1 MKKLSSKKI
10 AFYFLTN
17 VIWTPLNIVVKK
29 YYDLQVIVS
38 AIILSLIYVQ
48 NLTLELIK
56 SLE

>member
-1 MKKLSSKKI
+1 VKKLSSKKI